1 MFTDTLPNALNTLA
15 PINSNTMLSVPANP
29 ETTYDKYQQFRDVIP
44 ELINVNSSEIFYRAH
59 ENEEGSYNGEALH
72 EKFIYQGQSI
82 VDISMGQLDFPWHAA
97 DANPICEISTM
108 DLQTLA
114 MMESNPLIAHRL
126 NALVNL
132 SRLLL
137 PTPFTRYY
145 HYQGLDGVRAVTI
158 VDVANSVKFNAIITH
173 TENF

>member
-15 PINSNTMLSVPANP
+15 PINSNTMLSVPTNP